1 MEMQLPHVQY
11 QAALATSAKVIQ
23 PPHPLSEVTMST
35 RTEFRPIEAAMTGPA
50 LDMPILDMASPM
62 LGFPAHRQFVL
73 VRLNDAGLLY
83 AFTSVDDPE
92 LRFLVAPPE
101 PFFPDYA
108 PELENATLAAL
119 NTKDPDRL
127 LVMVVITAGVNETTA
142 NLLAPII
149 VDRDTRR
156 AIQVVLADA
165 NLPVR
170 AVMRKDY

>member
-1 MEMQLPHVQY
+1 
-11 QAALATSAKVIQ
+11 
-23 PPHPLSEVTMST
+23 MSI
-35 RTEFRPIEAAMTGPA
+35 RTAYRPIEDTMIDPMMGLPT
-50 LDMPILDMASPM
+50 IDMAVPM
-62 LGFPAHRQFVL
+62 PGFPAHRQFVL
-73 VRLNDAGLLY
+73 VRLNDDGLLY
-83 AFTSVDDPE
+83 AFTSVEDPE

-108 PELENATLAAL
+108 PEIEDEVFAAL

-156 AIQVVLADA
+156 AMQVVLQGSSM
-165 NLPVR
+165 PVR
-170 AVMRKDY
+170 AVMNRAY